1 MDIES
6 ITRDAEAR
14 LEAVA
19 AMQAELQ
26 SLRGRAQN
34 RAGNVRVEVNPAGA
48 LIDLHL
54 TDSARDLGADQLAA
68 EILRAVREAQVSVAD
83 DMRRIVGGLVPEERL
98 AALSEGRIPDST
110 MRSVDEELAN
120 LRALREQG
128 R

>member
-19 AMQAELQ
+19 AMQSELQ
-26 SLRGRAQN
+26 QLRGRAQN
-34 RAGNVRVEVNPAGA
+34 RSGNVRVEVNPAGA
-48 LIDLHL
+48 LLDLHL
-54 TDSARDLGADQLAA
+54 GESARDLAADQLAA
-68 EILRAVREAQVSVAD
+68 EILRTVREAQVAVAD

-120 LRALREQG
+120 LRALREDG

>member
-19 AMQAELQ
+19 AMQSELQ
-26 SLRGRAQN
+26 ELRGRAQD
-34 RAGNVRVEVNPAGA
+34 RSGNVRVEVNPAGA
-48 LIDLHL
+48 LLDLHL
-54 TDSARDLGADQLAA
+54 SESVRDLAADQLAA
-68 EILRAVREAQVSVAD
+68 EILRTVREAQVSVAD

-110 MRSVDEELAN
+110 MRSVDDELAH

>member
-19 AMQAELQ
+19 AMQSELQ

-34 RAGNVRVEVNPAGA
+34 RSGTVRVEVNPAGA
-48 LIDLHL
+48 LLDLHL
-54 TDSARDLGADQLAA
+54 SESARDLAADQLAA
-68 EILRAVREAQVSVAD
+68 EILRTVREAQVSVAD
-83 DMRRIVGGLVPEERL
+83 DMRRIVGGLVPEEQL
-98 AALSEGRIPDST
+98 AALSEGRVPDST

>member
-19 AMQAELQ
+19 AMQSELQ
-26 SLRGRAQN
+26 QLRGRAQN
-34 RAGNVRVEVNPAGA
+34 RSGNVRVEVNPAGA

-54 TDSARDLGADQLAA
+54 SESARDLAADQLAA
-68 EILRAVREAQVSVAD
+68 EILRTVREAQVSVAD
-83 DMRRIVGGLVPEERL
+83 DMRRIVGGLVPDEQL

-110 MRSVDEELAN
+110 MRSVDDELAH